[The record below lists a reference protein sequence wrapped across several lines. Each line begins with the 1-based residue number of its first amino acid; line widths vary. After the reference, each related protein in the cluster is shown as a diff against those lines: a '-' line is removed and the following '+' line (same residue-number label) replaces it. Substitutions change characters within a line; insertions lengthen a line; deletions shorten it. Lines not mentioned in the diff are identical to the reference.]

1 MSKPQILLLLTIIL
15 KSSEWESTCDKT
27 GNCKII
33 VDNEEIYLRPGY
45 LPFYPVEEVNPIN
58 SDGTENINQQ
68 NFTLNILTGYPK
80 KGILKGS
87 KKQFECAGGMN
98 ECANSCCKEGY
109 CKGTRHDCN
118 NKYEKIEIIFIIVG
132 SVFGIFLI
140 LFWIYFFIIG
150 CNYNKI
156 VERDLNDE
164 KKELKENQ
172 NYGNF
177 IQKKNSNNQSDSQ
190 IDEQISNLSHGTI
203 QEENYNQFNNEKEEN
218 KFETIRKRL
227 DNAPKRQINLN
238 EE

>member
-140 LFWIYFFIIG
+140 LFWIYYFIIG

-156 VERDLNDE
+156 VERDSDE

-177 IQKKNSNNQSDSQ
+177 VQHKNQNSQSDSQ
-190 IDEQISNLSHGTI
+190 IDDKNNNLSNGTV
-203 QEENYNQFNNEKEEN
+203 QEENLNQFNSGNNEEN
-218 KFETIRKRL
+218 KYENILRL
-227 DNAPKRQINLN
+227 YDKAPKRQIDLN
-238 EE
+238 QE